1 MILIQKHIKIIGKSK
16 EIEEFCG
23 YCAHKTRKKIMNY
36 TAQTQHRAD
45 TDRRQ
50 ADRRDRYIAALAHI
64 PAPGGGGCHS
74 SLLAAANLGII
85 AGITPAQIHADIR
98 QSIPAGGRFV
108 QDSEI
113 AAAVKKAAQDI
124 DLTSGYNYRPA
135 ARPRPLAR
143 PENTADFI
151 RRGAG
156 VGELELFEASPIRL
170 LDDPAN
176 DWRIFIE
183 ALFEPQEFIFCG
195 SQKETHIRK
204 ASEVLRTGEIG
215 EFIAVN
221 PFTGEPAP
229 TKSGGTSCRCDSA
242 VAAFRHCLV
251 EFDNLPLADQMQF
264 FAAIPLKITALI
276 YSGGKSIHGIIRL
289 DSVLNLAD
297 WQQEVKTGLFE
308 RILKPL
314 GADAATANP
323 SRTTRTP
330 SVKRGENWQKLLY
343 LDANPT
349 ARPIIDR

>member
-1 MILIQKHIKIIGKSK
+1 
-16 EIEEFCG
+16 
-23 YCAHKTRKKIMNY
+23 MNF
-36 TAQTQHRAD
+36 TQTQRRAD

-50 ADRRDRYIAALAHI
+50 TDRRDRYIIALDNI
-64 PAPGGGGCHS
+64 PAPGGAGCHS
-74 SLLAAANLGII
+74 ALLATANLGVI
-85 AGITPAQIHADIR
+85 AGIPPAQIHADIR
-98 QSIPAGGRFV
+98 NGIPPGGRFV

-113 AAAVKKAAQDI
+113 AAAVKKAASDI
-124 DLTSGYNYRPA
+124 DLSAGYNYRPA

-143 PENTADFI
+143 PQNTQDFI
-151 RRGAG
+151 NRAAG
-156 VGELELFEASPIRL
+156 FGELELFEASPIRL

-195 SQKETHIRK
+195 SQTQTHVRK
-204 ASEVLRTGEIG
+204 ASEIIRTGEIG

-221 PFTGEPAP
+221 PFTGEPAE
-229 TKSGGTSCRCDSA
+229 TKSGGLSCRCDSA
-242 VAAFRHCLV
+242 VATFRHCLI

-330 SVKRGENWQKLLY
+330 SVPRGDSLQKLLY
-343 LDANPT
+343 LDAEPGG
-349 ARPIIDR
+349 RPIINR